1 MVNPLTGKRYAGAE
15 GLSPRIKRFAAYLG
29 CPREH
34 AYSRTMSAWQHPET
48 LLGAGDF
55 KKLGAD
61 TVRYPHL
68 TWAEEMMLT
77 DQENYLQDDILAKVD
92 RASMAVS
99 LEARVP
105 LLTHSL
111 VDWSWSIPLSYK
123 IKENGDQGKRIL
135 REVLYRHVPRD
146 LIERPKQGFGMPMAR
161 WLRGPLREWAEALL
175 SSAELD
181 SSGLRANVVRAV
193 WKDHLAG
200 KDRLSEIWTVLM
212 YRQWQ
217 EDWKRGQT

>member
-1 MVNPLTGKRYAGAE
+1 
-15 GLSPRIKRFAAYLG
+15 
-29 CPREH
+29 
-34 AYSRTMSAWQHPET
+34 
-48 LLGAGDF
+48 
-55 KKLGAD
+55 
-61 TVRYPHL
+61 
-68 TWAEEMMLT
+68 MLT